1 MSAAGGHWLAPLRRS
16 RAGAA
21 HRRRQTPCQDS
32 ALSGSARSRDGVT
45 VQLMAVADGHG
56 GSAYWLSDVGSRL
69 ACSLALEVA
78 AEGIAARCLGQ
89 PLDNRSRDDL
99 THWLSLELPAQLL
112 QRWQAAVSA
121 DWQQRPEAE
130 GQGAGPATRPYG
142 TTLGLVLLTPWWWAH
157 TGLGDWD
164 LVLLEPGQDRLVS
177 QEPAAIGRG
186 EATASLCLSD
196 AARHFSE
203 RCGLQALP
211 PAHGGPFSLVLST
224 DGIRK
229 SCATDADHL
238 ALCRFLAEESAAL
251 SAAGE
256 QGETDGLDT
265 GLDRISREGSGDDV
279 SVAIAHYRPANASS
293 GAAAPEPGS
302 AAAGPRG
309 GAVLAGVLL
318 GSGLL
323 AVLGAAVMLWR
334 WPQPKPEQAPEPQP
348 EPIPLA
354 LQQSELQQI
363 VQELCA
369 NPERIEATL
378 NQRKALFERL
388 APLPP
393 GAATGQGSIRS
404 TAAAGNSLGPAASG
418 GEADGPAASGGQA
431 DRTAGAGGDALSELI
446 RRSQPGAAPPNAL
459 PTLCPPLQ
467 AALQRRWSALQ
478 PPPPPGPARPS
489 SARPPAND
497 V

>member
-1 MSAAGGHWLAPLRRS
+1 MSAAGGHWLAPLHRS

-32 ALSGSARSRDGVT
+32 ALSGSARSQDGVT

-69 ACSLALEVA
+69 ACALALEVA
-78 AEGIAARCLGQ
+78 AEGIAARCLDQ
-89 PLDNRSRDDL
+89 PLDNRSRDAL
-99 THWLSLELPAQLL
+99 TPWLGLELPAQLL
-112 QRWQAAVSA
+112 ERWQAAVSA
-121 DWQQRPEAE
+121 DWQQRPEAAS
-130 GQGAGPATRPYG
+130 QGGGPATRPYG

-164 LVLLEPGQDRLVS
+164 LVLLEPGRDRLMS

-279 SVAIAHYRPANASS
+279 SVAIAHYRPADPS

-309 GAVLAGVLL
+309 GRRALALLLL

-334 WPQPKPEQAPEPQP
+334 WPQPKPAQVPEPQP

-354 LQQSELQQI
+354 LQQPELQQTELQQT
-363 VQELCA
+363 VQELCT

-388 APLPP
+388 APLQP
-393 GAATGQGSIRS
+393 GATPDQVRIRS
-404 TAAAGNSLGPAASG
+404 TAGADNSLSPAASG
-418 GEADGPAASGGQA
+418 GEAD
-431 DRTAGAGGDALSELI
+431 RTAGAGSDALSELI

-467 AALQRRWSALQ
+467 AALQRRWSALR
-478 PPPPPGPARPS
+478 PPPPAPGPARPS